1 MNRLYRRLVAHIPPA
16 QMGRYLLVGFWNTAF
31 GYGCYLAFTLFFT
44 RLTHFYPYVFAN
56 LAASLLNISVAFLGY
71 KWFVFKTHGNYLKE
85 WLRCLGVYSG
95 IIVLSTA
102 ALPPL
107 VGFLRHATEYQ
118 KSAPYIAGAIVMAAT
133 VVLSFFGH
141 KYFSFRT
148 VRDVVE
154 EDLLNTSETQRTP

>member
-1 MNRLYRRLVAHIPPA
+1 MSQILRRLVAHVPPA
-16 QMGRYLLVGFWNTAF
+16 QMGRYLLIGLWNTAF

-44 RLTHFYPYVFAN
+44 RITHFYPYVFAN

-71 KWFVFKTHGNYLKE
+71 KWFVFKTHGNFLKE

-95 IIVLSTA
+95 SIVLSTA

-107 VGFLRHATEYQ
+107 VGVLRHATVYQ
-118 KSAPYIAGAIVMAAT
+118 KSAPYIAGAIVMAAS
-133 VVLSFFGH
+133 VFLSFFGH
-141 KYFSFRT
+141 KYFSFKT

-154 EDLLNTSETQRTP
+154 EDVPNVVETPRTL